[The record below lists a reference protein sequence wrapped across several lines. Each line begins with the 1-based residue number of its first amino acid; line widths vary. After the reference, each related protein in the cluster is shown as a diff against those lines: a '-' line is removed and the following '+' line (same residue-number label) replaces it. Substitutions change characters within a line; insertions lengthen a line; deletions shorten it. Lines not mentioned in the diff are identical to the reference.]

1 MRLLSIFKKLKRL
14 KKSKNIIFFFF
25 FFFLGGGSSDKMSF
39 HLENM
44 PSKNLKCLF
53 HFISQLKNM
62 KYIFQPKKYLH
73 SNFKRSKKHLPQ
85 KTLHSRG
92 LKNVWSLDSFISFV
106 GLCNYKCKQ
115 VCHDVYKN
123 MFIFSS
129 GKMIIVINV

>member
-1 MRLLSIFKKLKRL
+1 MPFTFYKPTEKHEIYLSTKK
-14 KKSKNIIFFFF
+14 N
-25 FFFLGGGSSDKMSF
+25 
-39 HLENM
+39 
-44 PSKNLKCLF
+44 
-53 HFISQLKNM
+53 
-62 KYIFQPKKYLH
+62 LH